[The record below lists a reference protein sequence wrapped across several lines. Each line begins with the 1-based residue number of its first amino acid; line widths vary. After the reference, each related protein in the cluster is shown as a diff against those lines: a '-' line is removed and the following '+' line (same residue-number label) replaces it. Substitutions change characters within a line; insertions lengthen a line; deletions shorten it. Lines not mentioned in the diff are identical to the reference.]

1 MGQQDATHAVTISAN
16 SMADLFPQ
24 NPAGQA
30 AFAELI
36 DSVKDIRTV
45 ENRMIYVDL
54 AVFGNE

>member
-1 MGQQDATHAVTISAN
+1 
-16 SMADLFPQ
+16 MADLFPQ